1 MHRDELDP
9 CPFAATGVRLE
20 AVLQQDVAHRVLRDR
35 EAQLLQFPHDP
46 AQAPA
51 VLLGHLNDQLPDLL
65 GLARPPH
72 LGRPLAHRLRLA
84 AGPPG
89 ERAGRHDRD
98 QFLDLLAQ
106 RLAACDQAF
115 PLGRRQIHPIG
126 QLAPQNAILG
136 LQVVDHLG
144 QFGLGRP
151 GQNHE
156 QGVENPGHAAITQ
169 VLGSVEHD
177 NVFEHRR
184 GGPEFLATRNR
195 PKCPGGRGP
204 ITARIE
210 MDAGGASLQPSRVA
224 HSHRHLATWPPQ
236 VAGLALSPAVNPIA
250 TSSSALSGLTARP
263 P

>member
-1 MHRDELDP
+1 MEGGCCRTRRIPKPCRTVTRPVAAAYGTARGLGVADLLDEMDCREDPQLADQEYDGLDSP
-9 CPFAATGVRLE
+9 LVP
-20 AVLQQDVAHRVLRDR
+20 RDR
-35 EAQLLQFPHDP
+35 
-46 AQAPA
+46 
-51 VLLGHLNDQLPDLL
+51 
-65 GLARPPH
+65 
-72 LGRPLAHRLRLA
+72 HRI
-84 AGPPG
+84 
-89 ERAGRHDRD
+89 
-98 QFLDLLAQ
+98 
-106 RLAACDQAF
+106 
-115 PLGRRQIHPIG
+115 PLGRRHIHPLG

-169 VLGSVEHD
+169 VLGGVEHD

-250 TSSSALSGLTARP
+250 TSSSALAKRSQG
-263 P
+263 